1 VTVNSNNQSV
11 TTQRN
16 RSPPWHGHQDGL
28 AFESWLQA
36 YEACVQ
42 CRQEQDDVRSTAI
55 DACQSS
61 TTASRA
67 FTSIIFLVFFFVII
81 KKLKLFP
88 ISKMVGFCNMSP
100 FFFSFE
106 DIQRLSC
113 SIALKFECHK
123 VL

>member
-1 VTVNSNNQSV
+1 M
-11 TTQRN
+11 RA
-16 RSPPWHGHQDGL
+16 L
-28 AFESWLQA
+28 
-36 YEACVQ
+36 Q

-100 FFFSFE
+100 FFFHLKIYKGSPV
-106 DIQRLSC
+106 RSLSNLNVTRFC
-113 SIALKFECHK
+113 ESDRILQCYKRTGSQGSELRRPTYSTPCVHG
-123 VL
+123 

>member
-1 VTVNSNNQSV
+1 M
-11 TTQRN
+11 RA
-16 RSPPWHGHQDGL
+16 L
-28 AFESWLQA
+28 
-36 YEACVQ
+36 Q